1 MPIIMPSIDVLQQFH
16 SVVSPIFDRVQSLS
30 DELTRLAET
39 RDTIL
44 PKLMSGE
51 LKINSLH

>member
-1 MPIIMPSIDVLQQFH
+1 MPSIDVLQQFH

-30 DELTRLAET
+30 DELTQLAET

>member
-1 MPIIMPSIDVLQQFH
+1 MPSIDVLQQFH